1 MKKTAIIKAS
11 LASLVIGTGLFASTA
26 QASEISLVRHTLGL
40 DQQSKQTQQN
50 TNVYKTDR
58 EDKNVLLGYYTQ
70 PSTELTNLIGYTK
83 DNDKLEFVPKG
94 GVGETLVT
102 VSPNTF
108 SKYNAD
114 NKGNPGLEVFVVRE
128 NTSDRSASIL
138 SKGGV
143 TKTNKNQYKDTL
155 KTPIINVKS
164 TENGLTKD
172 ESLKGI
178 NFNKEEVS
186 LKEVDFKL
194 RKALI
199 EQKGLYKGQYSD
211 GKVIVHL
218 NDGEHN
224 TFELHKK
231 LQDNRMS
238 DVINSTDIKYIEVS
252 LTK

>member
-11 LASLVIGTGLFASTA
+11 LASLVIGTGLFTSTA

-40 DQQSKQTQQN
+40 DQKPKQTQQN
-50 TNVYKTDR
+50 TNVNKADR

-70 PSTELTNLIGYTK
+70 QTTELTNLTGYTK
-83 DNDKLEFVPKG
+83 DSNKLEFVPKG

-102 VSPNTF
+102 VSPNSF
-108 SKYNAD
+108 SKYKTDD
-114 NKGNPGLEVFVVRE
+114 NGNPGLDVFVVRE
-128 NTSDRSASIL
+128 NTSDRGTTESSI
-138 SKGGV
+138 GGV
-143 TKTNKNQYKDTL
+143 TKTNTKSYKDPI
-155 KTPIINVKS
+155 KTPYISVKT
-164 TENGLTKD
+164 TENGVTKD
-172 ESLKGI
+172 ESLNGI

-194 RKALI
+194 RKLLI
-199 EQKGLYKGQYSD
+199 DQKGLYKSQYSD
-211 GKVIVHL
+211 GTIIVHL
-218 NDGEHN
+218 NNGGRN

-238 DVINSTDIKYIEVS
+238 DVINSTDIQYIEVT